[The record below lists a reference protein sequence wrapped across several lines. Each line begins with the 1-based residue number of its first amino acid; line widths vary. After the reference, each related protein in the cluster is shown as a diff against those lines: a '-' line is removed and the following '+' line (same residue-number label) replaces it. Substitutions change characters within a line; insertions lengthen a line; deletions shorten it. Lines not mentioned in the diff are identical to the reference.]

1 MLYAVV
7 GLHLVYLV
15 DGEGAHGDD
24 DEHAEPAV
32 VEEVG
37 ASHAG
42 EDADDDDEQ
51 HVYLVFHKIFFH
63 SDFPPRFL
71 CMCIVIIIIS
81 LLKRNFYA
89 NFVGNNHEA
98 AVSNLFAES
107 FMFSKPCFYCSSH
120 SFAKIPIRVEIITI
134 TYLMTTEC

>member
-1 MLYAVV
+1 MHGCAPCLSVFVFVFFAFVFNAVV
-7 GLHLVYLV
+7 GLYLVYLV
-15 DGEGAHGDD
+15 DVEGAHGDD

-63 SDFPPRFL
+63 SDFPPDYVL
-71 CMCIVIIIIS
+71 
-81 LLKRNFYA
+81 
-89 NFVGNNHEA
+89 
-98 AVSNLFAES
+98 
-107 FMFSKPCFYCSSH
+107 
-120 SFAKIPIRVEIITI
+120 
-134 TYLMTTEC
+134 

>member
-1 MLYAVV
+1 MEGGELCLVAVALEKVAFVFTAVV
-7 GLHLVYLV
+7 GLYLVYLV
-15 DGEGAHGDD
+15 DVEGAHGDD

-63 SDFPPRFL
+63 SD
-71 CMCIVIIIIS
+71 
-81 LLKRNFYA
+81 
-89 NFVGNNHEA
+89 
-98 AVSNLFAES
+98 
-107 FMFSKPCFYCSSH
+107 
-120 SFAKIPIRVEIITI
+120 
-134 TYLMTTEC
+134 